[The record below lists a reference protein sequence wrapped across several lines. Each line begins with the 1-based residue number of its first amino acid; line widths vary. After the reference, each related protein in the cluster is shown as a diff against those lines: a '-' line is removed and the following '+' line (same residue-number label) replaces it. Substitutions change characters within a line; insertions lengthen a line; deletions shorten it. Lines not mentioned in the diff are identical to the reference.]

1 MGLTSSG
8 REPRVYRV
16 SELTGEI
23 QVLLESRF
31 DFIWLEAEISN
42 FSAPASGHYYMIL
55 KDEQAQ
61 IRGVMFRPQARGL
74 KFVPENG
81 MKILAQ
87 GRIGVYAPRGE
98 YQLILDYL
106 EPLGVGALALAFE
119 QLKRKLAAEGLFDMT
134 LKRPLPFLP
143 QRVALV
149 TSPSGAAVQD
159 FLKIIYRR
167 FANLEVIVVPSR
179 VQGAEALSD
188 LLAALE
194 AADRYVK
201 PDVIVI
207 ARGGGSLEDLWPFNQ
222 EELARAIRRSN
233 APVVSAVGHE
243 TDWTIAD
250 MAADVRAPTPS
261 AAAEMLV
268 KEKEELVR
276 RLQDWR
282 QRLRRSIGY
291 LLDMQEARLKS
302 LQRTVAAP
310 VRAVEAWWLRLDDLQ
325 GRLLRRMKA
334 RLDEEYR
341 RLRSESRSLHFYA
354 PAARIERERRQLAY
368 SASSLVNGIER
379 RLETLRFSLDLAQG
393 RLRDLS
399 PAAAL
404 QRGYSIT
411 FRLPE
416 ETVLRDAAD
425 VGKGESIKVLLGA
438 GSLEARVEKLEADQR
453 WVFGSQ
459 QTPST

>member
-8 REPRVYRV
+8 QQGPRVYRV

-23 QVLLESRF
+23 QALLESRF

-55 KDEQAQ
+55 KDERAQ
-61 IRGVMFRPQARGL
+61 IRGVMFRPQARCL

-98 YQLILDYL
+98 YQLLLDYL

-119 QLKRKLAAEGLFDMT
+119 QLKRKLAAEGLFDT
-134 LKRPLPFLP
+134 ALKRPLPFLP

-149 TSPSGAAVQD
+149 TSPTGAAVRD
-159 FLKIIYRR
+159 FLKIIHRR
-167 FANLEVIVVPSR
+167 FANLEVVVVPSR
-179 VQGAEALSD
+179 VQGVEALPD
-188 LLAALE
+188 LQAALE
-194 AADRYVK
+194 AADRYVQ

-222 EELARAIRRSN
+222 EELARAIRRSSV
-233 APVVSAVGHE
+233 PVVSAVGHE

-261 AAAEMLV
+261 AAAEILV
-268 KEKEELVR
+268 KEKEELAR
-276 RLQDWR
+276 RLGDWR
-282 QRLRRSIGY
+282 QRLLRSIGY
-291 LLDMQEARLKS
+291 LLDMQEARLKA
-302 LQRTVAAP
+302 LQRSVAAP
-310 VRAVEAWWLRLDDLQ
+310 ARLVEAWWLRVDDLQ
-325 GRLLRRMKA
+325 GRLVRRMKV
-334 RLDEEYR
+334 RLDEDDR
-341 RLRSESRSLHFYA
+341 RLRSESRSLRFYA
-354 PAARIERERRQLAY
+354 PAARIEREWRQLVFTR
-368 SASSLVNGIER
+368 SNLVSHIER
-379 RLETLRFSLDLAQG
+379 RLESLRYALDLAQG

-399 PAAAL
+399 PMAAL

-416 ETVLRDAAD
+416 ESVLRDAAD
-425 VGKGESIKVLLGA
+425 VAEGESIRILLGT
-438 GSLEARVEKLEADQR
+438 GSLEARVEKAESDPAAR
-453 WVFGSQ
+453 K
-459 QTPST
+459 